1 MLFQTHRISL
11 MLFIFVHYAICDQKS
26 SFCEWKIYA
35 PEDQW
40 FTCQC
45 NNHHEEMVVLDTRI
59 RKASII
65 RNVPIVINHWKIK
78 NCATLHLRGSALST
92 LIKLQTLEV
101 VNVKMLHID
110 QNFFNCYSSSLQSLV
125 LSQLSIAPLDGSLK
139 LELQNISSISINNVN
154 LNGFLQLLIRNNHSL
169 EMVSITNSVMT
180 DLSQISLSSRKV
192 DKFILKNNSIHT
204 IKTGAILHR
213 STTSSILNNVI
224 EKIDFLGIDIIS
236 KDLFFASNK
245 IKYMTF
251 DAVDVKNTSFIQ
263 VENNIFEK
271 LDRLSFTW
279 LRPAFY
285 EGKLTFVGNKFYAQ
299 NRGILLFHFGVY
311 NQYLNLSNNIF
322 IIDQCDCKSFKVAIN
337 RMTEADNKSIPIF
350 LQERQYTADLLL
362 HSSFCQDKHNRY
374 LVGKSLCKNSS
385 NSTLIVIS
393 FTLAGL
399 FLVII
404 ILLVAYI
411 KRKKQYEYRRKV
423 ITYELSY
430 MSVEN
435 SSDS

>member
-285 EGKLTFVGNKFYAQ
+285 EGKLTF
-299 NRGILLFHFGVY
+299 
-311 NQYLNLSNNIF
+311 
-322 IIDQCDCKSFKVAIN
+322 
-337 RMTEADNKSIPIF
+337 
-350 LQERQYTADLLL
+350 
-362 HSSFCQDKHNRY
+362 
-374 LVGKSLCKNSS
+374 
-385 NSTLIVIS
+385 
-393 FTLAGL
+393 GL
-399 FLVII
+399 LVIH
-404 ILLVAYI
+404 
-411 KRKKQYEYRRKV
+411 RPQWKQHLCHLCSATFTHYRPPK
-423 ITYELSY
+423 L
-430 MSVEN
+430 
-435 SSDS
+435 